1 MLHGT
6 TLGPRGV
13 NL

>member
-1 MLHGT
+1 MVGT